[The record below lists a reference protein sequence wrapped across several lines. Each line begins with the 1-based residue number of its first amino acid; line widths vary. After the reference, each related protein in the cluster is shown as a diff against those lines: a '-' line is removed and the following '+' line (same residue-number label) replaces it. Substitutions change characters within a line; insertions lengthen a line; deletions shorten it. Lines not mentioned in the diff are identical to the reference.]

1 MVADEFILNLDSVG
15 LNDKN
20 SLPEYSGIYY
30 VVDADKVIWYIGR
43 SVNLWQRWNAEQPH
57 HRYHQLIA
65 ISNRENKPFYIYYSE
80 CNKQQLYQLEKAQI
94 SKYQPRLNNTPVIT
108 KGSKHNLIP
117 SSIVSIECSD
127 INKNKTEYLKILSNN
142 YKPKKLLV
150 KDKIMNK
157 NSLDTIDINQEAIVD
172 TSLKQFKRK
181 FITLRD
187 DEIGLNLQLEIC
199 IDSKSKLYVRHY
211 TYFVVYDY
219 VIGVHIHVI
228 DQSDKDT
235 INEPLSTLESNRES
249 LYKFSIKWLGYKLKC
264 EDILLIDEEEGFQT
278 EAPAIMLP
286 FNLFVD
292 LVEHLWL
299 TDYNLPKTL
308 EEQEKSWYKNQGMS
322 TKIAKWLHDNK
333 TNLHE
338 LVEGIE

>member
-15 LNDKN
+15 LNNKN

-30 VVDADKVIWYIGR
+30 VVDADKVVWYIGR

-65 ISNRENKPFYIYYSE
+65 ISNRENKPFYIYYSQTS
-80 CNKQQLYQLEKAQI
+80 NKQLYQLEKAII

-127 INKNKTEYLKILSNN
+127 INKNKTEYLKILSNG
-142 YKPKKLLV
+142 YKRKKLLI
-150 KDKIMNK
+150 KDKIMIE
-157 NSLDTIDINQEAIVD
+157 NSLDTIDVNQEVIVD

-187 DEIGLNLQLEIC
+187 DETGLNLQLEIC
-199 IDSKSKLYVRHY
+199 INSKGKLYVRHY
-211 TYFVVYDY
+211 TLYIFYNSPLK
-219 VIGVHIHVI
+219 VINSKDDKLI
-228 DQSDKDT
+228 DDC
-235 INEPLSTLESNRES
+235 LSTIHGKCQL
-249 LYKFSIKWLGYKLKC
+249 LYKFSIKWLGYKLDC
-264 EDILLIDEEEGFQT
+264 EDILLIDEEEELQIET
-278 EAPAIMLP
+278 PAIMLRY
-286 FNLFVD
+286 NLFVD
-292 LVEHLWL
+292 LVEYIWL
-299 TDYNLPKTL
+299 TDFSLPKTL
-308 EEQEKSWYKNQGMS
+308 EEQEKSWYRNQGMPA
-322 TKIAKWLHDNK
+322 KIAKWLHDNK